1 MEMDIR
7 DLCEKYPVINVPNE
21 EFNEEVLEQ
30 HCKIIDVLKKR
41 KERLTPLLKEIE
53 KYEGLL
59 KEREDYEALI
69 ADTTRY
75 TSRKSVYNFKH
86 EEKLRKKVQNELP
99 KVFEQ
104 LKMDLQNWEETEGS
118 FIYEGRDYLES
129 IIEDEKQREIA
140 RKERKANRGKSI
152 DNTKSTTANN
162 SALKPSNGRS
172 MSALKRKPKST
183 NQTEKENLVKTS
195 RK

>member
-1 MEMDIR
+1 MDIR

-21 EFNEEVLEQ
+21 EFNEDVLEQ

-41 KERLTPLLKEIE
+41 QERLTPLLKEIE
-53 KYEGLL
+53 KFEGLL
-59 KEREDYEALI
+59 KEREDYETLI

-86 EEKLRKKVQNELP
+86 EEKLRKRAQIELP

-104 LKMDLQNWEETEGS
+104 LKIDLQKWEETEGS
-118 FIYEGRDYLES
+118 FIYEGKDYLES
-129 IIEDEKQREIA
+129 IVEDERQREIA
-140 RKERKANRGKSI
+140 IKERKANRGKSV
-152 DNTKSTTANN
+152 DNTKSSSNN

-172 MSALKRKPKST
+172 MSALKRKPKLS
-183 NQTEKENLVKTS
+183 NQTEKENMVKTS